1 MVDLKINFDALGTVD
16 KPARYIGGEI
26 NSVIK
31 NPDQIKLR
39 IAIAFPDV
47 YEVGMSHLGLK
58 ILYYI
63 LNSRDEIQAERV
75 FAPWPDMERQMRSQG
90 IPLLTLE
97 TGYEVRKTDILGF
110 SLQYELCATTVLQ
123 MLDLAGIPLRS
134 RDRGNHDP
142 IVLGGGPIC
151 FNPLPLSD
159 FFDAFLIGEG
169 EEAVLEIA
177 DILMTW
183 KAQGGDRLSLLKELK
198 KVPGIYVP
206 SLHQPHEIVVR
217 RIVPD
222 LDGATF
228 PQSMVVPFCQ
238 ITHDR
243 VGLEIAR
250 GCTRGCRFCQAG
262 MIYRPVR
269 ERKTD
274 TLLEIAQRLLS
285 VTGWGEIGLLSLSS
299 GDYSTIGN
307 LIREFNRA
315 FSSKKIAI
323 SLPSLRT
330 DTFDSEIATEI
341 KKVRKTGFT
350 LAPEAGTERLRNVI
364 NKGNSEEDLKNAI
377 ISAFREG
384 WKSVKLY
391 FMIGLPTET
400 DEDLHGIA
408 DLIFKAARWG
418 RAGKIK
424 ASIST
429 FVPKT
434 HTPFQW
440 AGQISR
446 EETARRQTIIRNMIG
461 RKSVSL
467 KFHNPNLSYLEGVLA
482 RGDSSLSKVIEGA
495 FLKGA
500 RFDGW
505 DEHLNLQAW
514 MESFDQCGVDPT
526 KYLEERHLDSPL
538 PWEFIHS
545 GVSNEYLVNEWN
557 KALEQKL
564 TPDCRFGECHACGVC
579 DFEKVAPIIQKTS
592 PGGLVDKS
600 DQNREQEQDSSIRR
614 YRLSYSKLGPLRLLG
629 HQDVVRCFERAFR
642 RADLSLDFSH
652 GFHPHPRLR
661 FSPPIALGV
670 QSFAE
675 YVDFDLK
682 VCNITPEQIFKLLQ
696 NSLPAGLKP
705 LQIIETSLN
714 ETCLSAKIQTVSY
727 EIVLNSKFNRDVIKD
742 RIDQFLQN
750 ESFIISFGSERKI
763 KTRDLKNYISSIC
776 FSNQTLTMKIKMAP
790 SGSVNPY
797 EAVKSVLGLT
807 DEETKSL
814 DIIKRMVEFES

>member
-1 MVDLKINFDALGTVD
+1 
-16 KPARYIGGEI
+16 
-26 NSVIK
+26 
-31 NPDQIKLR
+31 
-39 IAIAFPDV
+39 
-47 YEVGMSHLGLK
+47 
-58 ILYYI
+58 
-63 LNSRDEIQAERV
+63 
-75 FAPWPDMERQMRSQG
+75 
-90 IPLLTLE
+90 
-97 TGYEVRKTDILGF
+97 
-110 SLQYELCATTVLQ
+110 
-123 MLDLAGIPLRS
+123 
-134 RDRGNHDP
+134 
-142 IVLGGGPIC
+142 
-151 FNPLPLSD
+151 
-159 FFDAFLIGEG
+159 
-169 EEAVLEIA
+169 
-177 DILMTW
+177 
-183 KAQGGDRLSLLKELK
+183 
-198 KVPGIYVP
+198 
-206 SLHQPHEIVVR
+206 
-217 RIVPD
+217 
-222 LDGATF
+222 
-228 PQSMVVPFCQ
+228 
-238 ITHDR
+238 
-243 VGLEIAR
+243 
-250 GCTRGCRFCQAG
+250 
-262 MIYRPVR
+262 
-269 ERKTD
+269 
-274 TLLEIAQRLLS
+274 
-285 VTGWGEIGLLSLSS
+285 
-299 GDYSTIGN
+299 
-307 LIREFNRA
+307 
-315 FSSKKIAI
+315 
-323 SLPSLRT
+323 
-330 DTFDSEIATEI
+330 
-341 KKVRKTGFT
+341 
-350 LAPEAGTERLRNVI
+350 
-364 NKGNSEEDLKNAI
+364 
-377 ISAFREG
+377 
-384 WKSVKLY
+384 
-391 FMIGLPTET
+391 
-400 DEDLHGIA
+400 
-408 DLIFKAARWG
+408 
-418 RAGKIK
+418 
-424 ASIST
+424 
-429 FVPKT
+429 
-434 HTPFQW
+434 
-440 AGQISR
+440 
-446 EETARRQTIIRNMIG
+446 MIG

-505 DEHLNLQAW
+505 DEHLDLQAW